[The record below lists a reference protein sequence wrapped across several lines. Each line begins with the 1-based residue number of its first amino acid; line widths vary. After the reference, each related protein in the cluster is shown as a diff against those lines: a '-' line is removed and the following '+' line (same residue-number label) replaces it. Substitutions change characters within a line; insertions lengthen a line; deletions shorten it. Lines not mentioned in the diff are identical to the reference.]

1 MDEMKI
7 QSNIIWDKHTEEFI
21 GYVDLGDTELNY
33 ATLEKT
39 DNIATH
45 IWVFLIRSIVNHFK
59 FIFLEHLVHQQVK
72 CSLFSGR
79 PSVFVN

>member
-7 QSNIIWDKHTEEFI
+7 QSNFVWDKHTGVLI
-21 GYVDLGDTELNY
+21 GYVDLGDTEFSY

-45 IWVFLIRSIVNHFK
+45 ILAFLFAALSILLSS
-59 FIFLEHLVHQQVK
+59 I
-72 CSLFSGR
+72 
-79 PSVFVN
+79 

>member
-7 QSNIIWDKHTEEFI
+7 QSNLVWDKHTGEFI

-39 DNIATH
+39 NNIIH
-45 IWVFLIRSIVNHFK
+45 SIVNPFK
-59 FIFLEHLVHQQVK
+59 F
-72 CSLFSGR
+72 SPASFSISGALTSQML
-79 PSVFVN
+79 PLLW